1 MLDTHR
7 PESRLRARADRYAR
21 WAGLAVGVVAAPLW
35 ATVDITNYPL
45 FDIGVPWVSY
55 VTAFGLCAV
64 GGVLLGDALTPRPR
78 EAVRAAGLTPR
89 RVRDHVPPRITLLLL
104 LEAVFLVVLVG
115 MGDAMATQDA
125 MERAIGATAGDDGCD
140 GTEPPVILWPGIFH
154 NRQILGS
161 LAIGTVACAWALR
174 RVARRG
180 GDDQQRRDRSWAI
193 IAAWGVLVSTQL
205 SLVVLMIH
213 TDLTRSNCADMM
225 GTVTSLAIYPLGLL
239 ALCTLAW
246 SLFTVVVPRAARR

>member
-1 MLDTHR
+1 MLDTDR
-7 PESRLRARADRYAR
+7 PESRLRAHADRYAR

-45 FDIGVPWVSY
+45 YDIGVPWVSY

-78 EAVRAAGLTPR
+78 EAVRTASLTPR
-89 RVRDHVPPRITLLLL
+89 RVRDHVPPRITRLLLL
-104 LEAVFLVVLVG
+104 QAVFLVVLVG
-115 MGDAMATQDA
+115 IGDATATQGG
-125 MERAIGATAGDDGCD
+125 MERAIGAMAGDGGCD

-154 NRQILGS
+154 SRQILGS

-174 RVARRG
+174 RVARRA

-193 IAAWGVLVSTQL
+193 VAAWGVLVSAL
-205 SLVVLMIH
+205 LLLVVLMIATWL
-213 TDLTRSNCADMM
+213 TDNCASTM
-225 GTVTSLAIYPLGLL
+225 GSVTSLAIYPLGLL
-239 ALCTLAW
+239 PLFTLAW
-246 SLFTVVVPRAARR
+246 SLFTVAVPRAARR